1 MNELDIFYDPM
12 GIDEEQK
19 YDVLATQNYLET
31 PVKIKSITKSLVF
44 LKKKLQRRIGQ
55 SKKNFI
61 YKANFD

>member
-1 MNELDIFYDPM
+1 M
-12 GIDEEQK
+12 GIDEEQQ